1 MLVVVVYFQLERKR
15 HIGNDI
21 VNIVFLDGTP
31 EEMAAFSPNCIKSQ
45 FTRIQHKIGS
55 IFCLVSF
62 SIHFVLDIF
71 ALVTYLPGED
81 AYRFHIYSEESVP
94 LFGPSLPSP
103 PIFPKVPDFREFL
116 LVKRTSKISADNDRL
131 ILTSRQT
138 GSNLFWPITFSLLF
152 WVDGLS
158 YPIRGGWQ
166 SLMARR
172 QLSTRPSSHRNVNG
186 LWTCSLETCTPR
198 SWRNIAG

>member
-1 MLVVVVYFQLERKR
+1 MLVVFCCFSFLFQLERKR

-45 FTRIQHKIGS
+45 FTRIHKIGS
-55 IFCLVSF
+55 IFGLVHSQF
-62 SIHFVLDIF
+62 ILIYIFKDIF

-116 LVKRTSKISADNDRL
+116 LVKRTSKYDPQIMIDLD
-131 ILTSRQT
+131 
-138 GSNLFWPITFSLLF
+138 F
-152 WVDGLS
+152 D
-158 YPIRGGWQ
+158 
-166 SLMARR
+166 
-172 QLSTRPSSHRNVNG
+172 
-186 LWTCSLETCTPR
+186 
-198 SWRNIAG
+198 

>member
-1 MLVVVVYFQLERKR
+1 MLVVVYFQLERKR

-45 FTRIQHKIGS
+45 FTRIQHQIGS
-55 IFCLVSF
+55 IFLSGFILNSF
-62 SIHFVLDIF
+62 CFKDIF

-116 LVKRTSKISADNDRL
+116 LVKRTSKYPQIMID
-131 ILTSRQT
+131 
-138 GSNLFWPITFSLLF
+138 LF
-152 WVDGLS
+152 
-158 YPIRGGWQ
+158 
-166 SLMARR
+166 
-172 QLSTRPSSHRNVNG
+172 
-186 LWTCSLETCTPR
+186 
-198 SWRNIAG
+198 